1 MTCGNEL
8 TFIIWC
14 FFLLQ
19 RWHQLFLVLY
29 CQALVLFC
37 FGFNVSWLYLLKRLF
52 FCCSEDLVLKLP
64 LWMFTAVIIDF
75 LGWKTGNSLHSWPSF
90 MILAVICDRK
100 FLSASL
106 QTLSYSSTTNSIF
119 CCLTASHS
127 LGVCIGFV
135 PLELT
140 LAANRL
146 QKSRSDGIFEKF
158 HFPKG
163 LCCINQQGL
172 HAYKLI

>member
-1 MTCGNEL
+1 MSLRLSFG
-8 TFIIWC
+8 
-14 FFLLQ
+14 
-19 RWHQLFLVLY
+19 VS
-29 CQALVLFC
+29 FC
-37 FGFNVSWLYLLKRLF
+37 FRDGISYSWFCIVKLWFCFVLDLMFHGYIYWRDIF
-52 FCCSEDLVLKLP
+52 FCCSEDLVIKLP

-75 LGWKTGNSLHSWPSF
+75 LGWKAGNSLHSWPSF